1 MCLGVFVCCKLASN
15 QTWYRESQY
24 SQYSQRFDV
33 LRIWSLRPGLVT
45 PSLQVWRS
53 CSNLLLMC
61 PQIYS
66 HRNYTQRCCEDAC
79 VHIPEHEWTQSVLRT
94 PKGSASTQLT
104 SSDLLWPTL
113 LRAHVLICSEP
124 PAQYKH
130 WRSHDLF
137 LLFFSLG
144 GKVSELY
151 FTLSVCT
158 HEDSHT
164 KTMAQLF
171 LR

>member
-1 MCLGVFVCCKLASN
+1 MTYWQFCSLYRFIWGFLAWKNIWPQLNLNDDSSCRLYQTRCVWVFLSVVSWHPTKLGIVSLSILSGLTFFGSDP
-15 QTWYRESQY
+15 Y
-24 SQYSQRFDV
+24 V
-33 LRIWSLRPGLVT
+33 L
-45 PSLQVWRS
+45 VWWRHHSRS
-53 CSNLLLMC
+53 EPCSNLLLMC

-124 PAQYKH
+124 PA
-130 WRSHDLF
+130 
-137 LLFFSLG
+137 
-144 GKVSELY
+144 
-151 FTLSVCT
+151 
-158 HEDSHT
+158 
-164 KTMAQLF
+164 
-171 LR
+171 